1 MTKCDTE
8 SESSCSL
15 VKSRRKAL
23 SITRQSPSETLSLS
37 SSDESSSESEDG
49 SKKEVEDAITKIA
62 KTTVKQIDT
71 DMSGFES
78 ASAESSNEGSED
90 QDPTYVDHSEV
101 TIKNEISGKLTNKER
116 ENIRVSNK
124 LKLAK
129 LTSIFTPPKSQKKPP
144 PNTLQGTIGTT
155 EQQAYVKALFREET
169 TKRRVQGT
177 SQHQIIT
184 KTQRRSCSIEVS
196 NQLGDATSNSN

>member
-37 SSDESSSESEDG
+37 SSEESSSESEDG

-71 DMSGFES
+71 DMSGF

-90 QDPTYVDHSEV
+90 QDPTYVDHPEV

-144 PNTLQGTIGTT
+144 PTPSKVQSVPLSNKRTSRLSSGKKPPKGASRGRVNI
-155 EQQAYVKALFREET
+155 KSSL
-169 TKRRVQGT
+169 KRRGDPAV
-177 SQHQIIT
+177 S
-184 KTQRRSCSIEVS
+184 RS
-196 NQLGDATSNSN
+196 ATN